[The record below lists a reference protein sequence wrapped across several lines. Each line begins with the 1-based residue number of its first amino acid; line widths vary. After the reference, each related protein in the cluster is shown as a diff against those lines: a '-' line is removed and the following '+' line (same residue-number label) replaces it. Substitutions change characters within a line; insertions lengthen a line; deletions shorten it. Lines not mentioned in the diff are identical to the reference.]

1 MPSFVTDTNT
11 EPEWQR
17 AKKIVRAE
25 YPEVDEKSDQFWKLV
40 TAIYKSIAHYKPK
53 NENVENALLAAVGNE
68 DFKELTNILSSNLSL
83 SKDGSSYR
91 LYSKRIDGSRR
102 LIFNGSKEELNDF
115 IGAVEIFASS
125 LKEI

>member
-25 YPEVDEKSDQFWKLV
+25 YPEVDEKSEQFWKLV
-40 TAIYKSIAHYKPK
+40 TTIYKSIAHYKPK
-53 NENVENALLAAVGNE
+53 NENVENALLAAVGND
-68 DFKELTNILSSNLSL
+68 DFKELINILSSNLSL
-83 SKDGSSYR
+83 SKDGGSYK

-102 LIFNGSKEELNDF
+102 LIFNGSKEELDDF
-115 IGAVEIFASS
+115 IGAVETFARS

>member
-17 AKKIVRAE
+17 AKKIVKVE
-25 YPEVDEKSDQFWKLV
+25 YPEVDEKSEQFWKLV
-40 TAIYKSIAHYKPK
+40 TTIYKSIAHYKPK

-68 DFKELTNILSSNLSL
+68 DFKEFINILRSNLSL

-102 LIFNGSKEELNDF
+102 LIFSGSKEELDDF
-115 IGAVEIFASS
+115 VGAAETFVSS

>member
-17 AKKIVRAE
+17 AKKIVKVE
-25 YPEVDEKSDQFWKLV
+25 YPEVDEKSEQFWKLV
-40 TAIYKSIAHYKPK
+40 TTIYKSIAHYKPK

-68 DFKELTNILSSNLSL
+68 DFKEFINILRSNLSL
-83 SKDGSSYR
+83 SKDGNSYR

-102 LIFNGSKEELNDF
+102 LIFSGSKEELDDF
-115 IGAVEIFASS
+115 AGAAETFASS